1 MEDAYKIVITF
12 IAVSGVGALGNVVL
26 SWKQVA
32 LAE

>member
-1 MEDAYKIVITF
+1 MEDAYKIAITF
-12 IAVSGVGALGNVVL
+12 IAVSGVGVLGNVIL